1 MLSEDGVAGLSAS
14 PAKRQGVPDDGLTT
28 RKHDVFISY
37 STRDRERAGAACA
50 ALEREG
56 LRCWIAPRDGAPGVS
71 YATFLVEAIGES
83 RIVVLVFSQFANDS
97 EAVLNELE
105 IASNRGIP
113 VLPLR
118 IERVEPHGAAEF
130 YLRRRHWL
138 DAFEDFERSLGMLA
152 PAVRSALAQRAAVR
166 APDPHTR
173 QRNLPR
179 QGTSFIGRER
189 ELAEIVGLIGAGQL
203 LTIAGPGGVGKTR
216 LALQGALDVEDPGDG
231 AWFIDLAPLIAP
243 GLVAGTIL
251 TALGAAQGG
260 DREPLDQ
267 LVDTLR
273 ERRLVLVL
281 DNCEHLVAEA
291 ARLASAILSGCA
303 NVTIVATSREAL
315 NVAGERVY
323 RLSPLDAPSAVQL
336 FSERA
341 RAVNPLFELTP
352 DNTPTVEEICTRL
365 DGLALAIELAAARVR
380 VISVEELSRRLN
392 ERFRILTGGSR
403 SALPHQQTMRALI
416 DWSYD
421 TLSDTERA
429 LFRRIAAFAG
439 SFTLE
444 ALTDVASYDPLDP
457 WEALD
462 VLSSL
467 VDKSLVTAEV
477 GDHGQRYH
485 TLQSIHDYADE
496 RLTQSGERPETARRH
511 AAFFGA
517 FARRSYDEWD
527 TAPAH
532 DWLARTLA
540 ELDNVRAAL
549 TWSIRESGDLLL
561 GAQLAA
567 DVVPLFLRTS
577 LLGEGI
583 GWCEAALAQQKLP
596 PSTEAQL
603 HYCLSMLHNN
613 RAAIA
618 SALAHVERAVVLYRA
633 AGDNRPLIRALSQQ
647 AQQTARTGR
656 LNDAVAP
663 AAEAIDGARRAGD
676 RRLLAATL
684 QRCALIYS
692 SADIDRARAEFA
704 ESVGLFRSLGRDDET
719 ARALDWWA
727 TAEAHGG
734 CFQRAIELAGE
745 AAKCGSDHD
754 RLHRQNIVASCA
766 LALDDRACA
775 APAARDTL
783 ALAQA
788 SHHPTMLAYAT
799 AYQAALCRDDDP
811 ELAAH
816 LLGYSEAQLEALG
829 AKPDVTD
836 TLRVERLE
844 ATLRARL
851 GDARTAELRAEGA
864 LWDEQRALAHAARV

>member
-1 MLSEDGVAGLSAS
+1 M
-14 PAKRQGVPDDGLTT
+14 T

-37 STRDRERAGAACA
+37 STRDRERAEAACA
-50 ALEREG
+50 ALESEG

-71 YATFLVEAIGES
+71 YASFLVDAIGES
-83 RIVVLVFSQFANDS
+83 RIFVLVFSQFANDS

-138 DAFEDFERSLGMLA
+138 DAYEDFERALGMLA
-152 PAVRSALAQRAAVR
+152 PAVRSALAQRVAVR
-166 APDPHTR
+166 APDPRTR

-189 ELAEIVGLIGAGQL
+189 ELAEIAGLIRADPL

-216 LALQGALDVEDPGDG
+216 LALQAALDVEDPGDG
-231 AWFIDLAPLIAP
+231 AWFIDLAPLTAP

-251 TALGAAQGG
+251 IALGAAQGG

-291 ARLASAILSGCA
+291 ARVASAILAGCA
-303 NVTIVATSREAL
+303 NVTIVATSREVL

-341 RAVNPLFELTP
+341 RAVNQLFELTP
-352 DNTPTVEEICTRL
+352 DNTLTVEDICTRL

-392 ERFRILTGGSR
+392 ERFHVLTGGSR

-429 LFRRIAAFAG
+429 LFRRMAAFAG
-439 SFTLE
+439 SFTLD
-444 ALTDVASYDPLDP
+444 ALTDVACYDPLDP

-462 VLSSL
+462 LLSSL

-477 GDHGQRYH
+477 DDHGQRYH
-485 TLQSIHDYADE
+485 TLQSIHHYADE
-496 RLTQSGERPETARRH
+496 RLTQSGERPQTAQRH

-517 FARRSYDEWD
+517 FARRSYEEWD

-532 DWLARTLA
+532 DWLARTRA

-549 TWSIRESGDLLL
+549 TWSIRDGGDLAL

-583 GWCEAALAQQKLP
+583 GWCNAALDQPELA

-603 HYCLSMLHNN
+603 HYGLSMLHNN
-613 RAAIA
+613 SGAHT
-618 SALAHVERAVVLYRA
+618 SAFAHAERAVVFYRA
-633 AGDNRPLIRALSQQ
+633 AGDKRPLIRALSQQ

-656 LNDAVAP
+656 LDDAVAP
-663 AAEAIDGARRAGD
+663 AAEAVDGARRAGD

-692 SADIDRARAEFA
+692 SADIERARVQLA
-704 ESVGLFRSLGRDDET
+704 ESVSLFRSLGRDDET
-719 ARALDWWA
+719 ARALDGWA
-727 TAEAHGG
+727 TAEARAG
-734 CFQRAIELAGE
+734 CFRRAIELAGE
-745 AAKCGSDHD
+745 AAGCGSDHG

-766 LALDDRACA
+766 LAMDDRACA

-799 AYQAALCRDDDP
+799 AYLAALCRDDDP

-829 AKPDVTD
+829 VKPDVTD

-844 ATLRARL
+844 DALRARL
-851 GDARTAELRAEGA
+851 GEARTAELRAEGA
-864 LWDEQRALAHAARV
+864 LWDQQRALAHAARV